1 MDWSLRK
8 THFHKLVAIEFAPQL
23 AKLFHTCKWKYFAIS
38 TFVITEEMA
47 LARPTYIW

>member
-1 MDWSLRK
+1 MDWSVRK

-23 AKLFHTCKWKYFAIS
+23 AKFFTCKWKYFAIS

-47 LARPTYIW
+47 SARPTYIW